1 MSSKLRQGDKVIAL
15 TGNDK
20 GKTGQVIAVRGNK
33 LIIEG
38 LNIRKKHVKA
48 TQEHPKGRIVEME
61 MPIERSNLS
70 FCTEAGKP
78 AKLRVR
84 QNASGERELYYHEGD
99 REVVYRSLKKSK

>member
-20 GKTGQVIAVRGNK
+20 GKTGQVLAVRGKK
-33 LIIEG
+33 LIVEG
-38 LNIRKKHVKA
+38 LNVRKKHVKA

-61 MPIERSNLS
+61 MPIDGSNLS

-78 AKLRVR
+78 AKLHVR
-84 QNASGERELYYHEGD
+84 HSASGERELYYRDGD
-99 REVVYRSLKKSK
+99 QEVVYRSLKKSK